1 MEKILNNDYKI
12 KNIANCK
19 TKVKILTK
27 NFM

>member
-1 MEKILNNDYKI
+1 MAKILNNDYKI
-12 KNIANCK
+12 KNIVNCK